1 MFNGILSYKTYGYA
15 TLLLKTCRICD
26 IVILTQNYVNYG
38 EKMIDFKWNNVI
50 FEITDLGGGA
60 LGENISMHSH
70 AINSYELHFITGG
83 KGKLITDNKEY
94 HLQSGDFFITGPCVN
109 HSQITDP
116 LDKTQDVFVT
126 IQAKDTKKANKIAT
140 LFLETS
146 FYFCRNFGMS
156 TAKELLKE
164 KKEKKLDYQSA
175 ISALCKKLMTEI
187 IRKIA
192 PANSSFE
199 EEVQDLNE
207 KRFVIIEQSF
217 LYDKGLTLSQLSEKI
232 GVCERQTQR
241 LLKKY
246 YGKTFREIM
255 RDKNK
260 KV

>member
-1 MFNGILSYKTYGYA
+1 
-15 TLLLKTCRICD
+15 
-26 IVILTQNYVNYG
+26 
-38 EKMIDFKWNNVI
+38 MIEFKWNNVI
-50 FEITDLGGGA
+50 FEITDLGGGE

-70 AINSYELHFITGG
+70 AKNSYELHFITGG
-83 KGKLITDNKEY
+83 KGKLVTDNKEY
-94 HLQSGDFFITGPCVN
+94 HLKSGDFFITGPCVN

-126 IQAKDTKKANKIAT
+126 IQAKDAKKANKIAS

-146 FYFCRNFGMS
+146 FCFCRNFGMS

-164 KKEKKLDYQSA
+164 YREKKLDYQSA

-187 IRKIA
+187 IRITA
-192 PANSSFE
+192 PPNSSFE

-255 RDKNK
+255 REKNK
-260 KV
+260 NV